1 MLNLAGLSWFVKI
14 TTLSIPGSP
23 ENGPK
28 IQDYL
33 GFQGFPSQDSLQK
46 PLGLSFKFGGLSFR
60 LTFVKQLRLRF
71 KLGNLKDVST
81 TVNYERMK

>member
-33 GFQGFPSQDSLQK
+33 GFQGFPSQDSLK
-46 PLGLSFKFGGLSFR
+46 NHWDKVLSLA
-60 LTFVKQLRLRF
+60 
-71 KLGNLKDVST
+71 D
-81 TVNYERMK
+81 